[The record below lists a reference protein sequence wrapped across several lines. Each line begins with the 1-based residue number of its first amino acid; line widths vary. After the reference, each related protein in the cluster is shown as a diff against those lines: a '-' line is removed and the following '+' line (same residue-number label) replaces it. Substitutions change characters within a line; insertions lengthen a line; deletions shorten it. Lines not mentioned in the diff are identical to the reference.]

1 MMSAKFGWKILTT
14 FLVIKKSNFVVI
26 LLVFYVVINSH
37 YYTTIGSRA
46 LKMWF
51 LGNFNIPLHVEAKK
65 LKKLKK
71 NFLGYGGVQTP
82 TPRGPITREQSG
94 NSKIAPMTPFVCLQ
108 AFIWYP
114 ICPYC
119 SKPLTSRGGARL
131 FGTCTSYNSIACVN
145 AKGIQR

>member
-65 LKKLKK
+65 LKKTEK
-71 NFLGYGGVQTP
+71 NFFELWGGVDP
-82 TPRGPITREQSG
+82 HP
-94 NSKIAPMTPFVCLQ
+94 
-108 AFIWYP
+108 
-114 ICPYC
+114 
-119 SKPLTSRGGARL
+119 
-131 FGTCTSYNSIACVN
+131 
-145 AKGIQR
+145 